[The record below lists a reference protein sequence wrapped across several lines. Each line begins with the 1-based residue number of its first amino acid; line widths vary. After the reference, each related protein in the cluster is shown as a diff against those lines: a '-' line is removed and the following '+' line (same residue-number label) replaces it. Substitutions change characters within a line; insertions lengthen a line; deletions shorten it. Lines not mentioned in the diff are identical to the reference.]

1 LTDRDSY
8 EISAIRCLLAVV
20 SLFVMSLPGS
30 ADTEIGTKAYLA
42 KDFDTAFLEFT
53 KSGNQGDMLAKR
65 YLANMYLLGQGTAKD
80 EVQGTKLAHECAEA
94 GDSYCYLMYAKSNLG
109 GLGIA
114 VNYSEARIWARKAFA
129 GGVAGVWEAAG
140 VLLEQIYLINPANRF
155 LVDGKRDMEKYNA
168 LARRTLEQ
176 RAEEVEALDALA
188 ASAQAGFAPARL
200 LLSTVLFDT
209 GAGTAE
215 KICSLLAGI
224 NDLPERL
231 QKDLTIS
238 QQVAQLGP
246 TRASPKLVMDSMPGV
261 SEAATIQASHAG
273 IQQPASCKDFK
284 VLRFLGAT
292 PIDHATWLPLTQP
305 LVANTYP
312 LTGVWSEDW
321 SVSLCGRVST
331 VKIQFTADGMGGAY
345 WHMGPNQIPPP

>member
-1 LTDRDSY
+1 LTEGDNY
-8 EISAIRCLLAVV
+8 EIPAIRCLLAVV

-30 ADTEIGTKAYLA
+30 ADTEVGTKAYLA

-53 KSGNQGDMLAKR
+53 KSANQGDMLAKR
-65 YLANMYLLGQGTAKD
+65 YLANMYFLGQGTAKD

-94 GDSYCYLMYAKSNLG
+94 GDSYCYLMYAKSNLS

-114 VNYSEARIWARKAFA
+114 VNYAEARIWARKGFA
-129 GGVAGVWEAAG
+129 GGVAGVWEPAG

-176 RAEEVEALDALA
+176 RAEQVEALEALA
-188 ASAQAGFAPARL
+188 ASAQAGFVPARL
-200 LLSTVLFDT
+200 LLSTVLFDS

-224 NDLPERL
+224 NDLPERF
-231 QKDLTIS
+231 QKYLTIS

-246 TRASPKLVMDSMPGV
+246 TRASPKLVM
-261 SEAATIQASHAG
+261 EASQGAAEGAMGQASRAG
-273 IQQPASCKDFK
+273 IQQRAACKDFK
-284 VLRFLGAT
+284 VLKFLGAT

-305 LVANTYP
+305 LLANTYP
-312 LTGVWSEDW
+312 LTGAWSEDW

-331 VKIQFTADGMGGAY
+331 VNIQFTADGMGGANF
-345 WHMGPNQIPPP
+345 HMGPF

>member
-1 LTDRDSY
+1 LTDGDNY

-20 SLFVMSLPGS
+20 SLFLMSLPGR
-30 ADTEIGTKAYLA
+30 ADVEIGTKAYLA

-53 KSGNQGDMLAKR
+53 KSANQGDTLAKR
-65 YLANMYLLGQGTAKD
+65 YLANMYFLGQGTAKD
-80 EVQGTKLAHECAEA
+80 EAQGTTLAHECAEA
-94 GDSYCYLMYAKSNLG
+94 GDNYCYLMYAKSNLG

-114 VNYSEARIWARKAFA
+114 VNYTEARIWARRAFA
-129 GGVAGVWEAAG
+129 GGIAGVWEPAG

-155 LVDGKRDMEKYNA
+155 LIDGKRDMEKYNA

-188 ASAQAGFAPARL
+188 ASAQSGFVPAKL

-209 GAGTAE
+209 GIGTAE

-238 QQVAQLGP
+238 QQVAQLGA
-246 TRASPKLVMDSMPGV
+246 TRASR
-261 SEAATIQASHAG
+261 
-273 IQQPASCKDFK
+273 
-284 VLRFLGAT
+284 LRRF
-292 PIDHATWLPLTQP
+292 PL
-305 LVANTYP
+305 LFNGSRHFRA
-312 LTGVWSEDW
+312 
-321 SVSLCGRVST
+321 
-331 VKIQFTADGMGGAY
+331 
-345 WHMGPNQIPPP
+345 